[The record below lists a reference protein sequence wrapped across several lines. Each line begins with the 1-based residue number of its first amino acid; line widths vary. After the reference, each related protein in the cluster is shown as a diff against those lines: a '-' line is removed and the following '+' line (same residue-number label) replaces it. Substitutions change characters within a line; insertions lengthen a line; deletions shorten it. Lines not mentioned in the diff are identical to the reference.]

1 MKKLLV
7 HIYTIVLY
15 SIVSCI
21 IPADAFSETYTVESV
36 FASLRAKYS
45 SMKTVELEFQSVEPV
60 SGMVGS
66 LQAEKSGKYVLTL
79 NDRKIICDN
88 HTIWNIIPNR
98 KMVSISSLKSKP
110 TTSID
115 IILFT
120 FLYSYQPI
128 SIKEYSVGK
137 NNLLALE
144 LHPKGQSAAM
154 GIKKL
159 RVFLKKGSTI
169 IERISADDGNQ
180 DMVWDI
186 KKLTINSKLQSDLFT
201 YTPPVGMEIIDM
213 R

>member
-1 MKKLLV
+1 MRKIIERINIIIL
-7 HIYTIVLY
+7 H
-15 SIVSCI
+15 SIVSFVVT
-21 IPADAFSETYTVESV
+21 ADALSETYTVESV

-79 NDRKIICDN
+79 SDRKIICDN
-88 HTIWNIIPNR
+88 RTIWNIIPNR
-98 KMVSISSLKSKP
+98 KMVSISSVKNKP

-137 NNLLALE
+137 SNLLALE

-159 RVFLKKGSTI
+159 RVFLKKGSTNL
-169 IERISADDGNQ
+169 ERISADDGNQ

-186 KKLTINSKLQSDLFT
+186 KKLNINSKLQPGLFS
-201 YTPPVGMEIIDM
+201 YSPPVGIEVIDM

>member
-1 MKKLLV
+1 MRKIIERINIIIL
-7 HIYTIVLY
+7 H
-15 SIVSCI
+15 SIVSFVVT
-21 IPADAFSETYTVESV
+21 ADALSETYTVESV

-79 NDRKIICDN
+79 SDRKIICDN
-88 HTIWNIIPNR
+88 RTIWNIIPNR
-98 KMVSISSLKSKP
+98 KMVSISSVKNKP

-115 IILFT
+115 IIIFT

-137 NNLLALE
+137 SNLLALE

-159 RVFLKKGSTI
+159 RVFLKKGSTN

-186 KKLTINSKLQSDLFT
+186 KKLNINSKLQPGLFS
-201 YTPPVGMEIIDM
+201 YSPPVGIEVIDM

>member
-1 MKKLLV
+1 MRKIIERINIIIL
-7 HIYTIVLY
+7 H
-15 SIVSCI
+15 SIVSFVVT
-21 IPADAFSETYTVESV
+21 ADALSETYTVESV

-79 NDRKIICDN
+79 SDRKIICDN
-88 HTIWNIIPNR
+88 RTIWNIIPNR
-98 KMVSISSLKSKP
+98 KMVSISSVKNKP

-137 NNLLALE
+137 SNLLALE

-159 RVFLKKGSTI
+159 RVFLKKGSTN

-186 KKLTINSKLQSDLFT
+186 KKLNINSKLQPGLFS
-201 YTPPVGMEIIDM
+201 YSPSVGIEVIDM

>member
-1 MKKLLV
+1 MRKIIERINIIIL
-7 HIYTIVLY
+7 H
-15 SIVSCI
+15 SIVSFVVT
-21 IPADAFSETYTVESV
+21 ADALSETYTVESV

-79 NDRKIICDN
+79 SDRKIICDN
-88 HTIWNIIPNR
+88 RTIWNIIPNR
-98 KMVSISSLKSKP
+98 KMVSISSVKNKP

-137 NNLLALE
+137 SNLLALE

-159 RVFLKKGSTI
+159 RVFLKKGRTNL
-169 IERISADDGNQ
+169 ERISADDGNQ

-186 KKLTINSKLQSDLFT
+186 KKLNINSKLQPGLFS
-201 YTPPVGMEIIDM
+201 YSPPVGIEVIDM

>member
-7 HIYTIVLY
+7 HIYTIILY

-45 SMKTVELEFQSVEPV
+45 SMKTVELEFQRVEPV

-137 NNLLALE
+137 SNLLALE

-201 YTPPVGMEIIDM
+201 YTPPVGMEVVDM

>member
-7 HIYTIVLY
+7 HIYTIILY

-137 NNLLALE
+137 SKLLALE

-201 YTPPVGMEIIDM
+201 YTPPVGMEVVDM

>member
-1 MKKLLV
+1 MRKIIERINIIIL
-7 HIYTIVLY
+7 H
-15 SIVSCI
+15 SIVSFVVT
-21 IPADAFSETYTVESV
+21 ADALSETYTVESV

-45 SMKTVELEFQSVEPV
+45 SMKTVELDFRSIEPV
-60 SGMVGS
+60 SGMIGS
-66 LQAEKSGKYVLTL
+66 LKAEKSGKYVLTL
-79 NDRKIICDN
+79 SDRKIICDN
-88 HTIWNIIPNR
+88 RTIWNIIPNR
-98 KMVSISSLKSKP
+98 KMVSISSVKNKP

-137 NNLLALE
+137 SNLLALE

-159 RVFLKKGSTI
+159 RVFLKKGSTN

-186 KKLTINSKLQSDLFT
+186 KKLNINSKLQPGLFS
-201 YTPPVGMEIIDM
+201 YSPSVGIEVIDM

>member
-1 MKKLLV
+1 MKKFLV
-7 HIYTIVLY
+7 LIYTIILY

-60 SGMVGS
+60 SGMVGL

-144 LHPKGQSAAM
+144 LHPKGQSSAM

>member
-7 HIYTIVLY
+7 HIYTIILY

-79 NDRKIICDN
+79 TDRKIICDN

-137 NNLLALE
+137 SNLLALE

-186 KKLTINSKLQSDLFT
+186 KKLTINSKLQTDLFT
-201 YTPPVGMEIIDM
+201 YNPPVGMEVVDM

>member
-7 HIYTIVLY
+7 HIYTIILY

-137 NNLLALE
+137 SNLLALE

-201 YTPPVGMEIIDM
+201 YTPPVGMEVVDM

>member
-1 MKKLLV
+1 MRKLIERINIIIL
-7 HIYTIVLY
+7 H
-15 SIVSCI
+15 SIVSFVVT
-21 IPADAFSETYTVESV
+21 ADALSETYTVESV

-79 NDRKIICDN
+79 SDRKIICDN
-88 HTIWNIIPNR
+88 RTIWNIIPNR
-98 KMVSISSLKSKP
+98 KMVSISSVKNKP

-137 NNLLALE
+137 SNLLALE

-159 RVFLKKGSTI
+159 RVFLKKGSTN

-186 KKLTINSKLQSDLFT
+186 KKLNINSKLQPGLFS
-201 YTPPVGMEIIDM
+201 YSPSVGIEVIDM

>member
-1 MKKLLV
+1 MLERFNIIIL
-7 HIYTIVLY
+7 H
-15 SIVSCI
+15 SIVPFI
-21 IPADAFSETYTVESV
+21 VTADAFSETYTVESV

-45 SMKTVELEFQSVEPV
+45 LMKTVELDFQSVEPV
-60 SGMVGS
+60 SGIVGS
-66 LQAEKSGKYVLTL
+66 LQAEKSGKYILTL
-79 NDRKIICDN
+79 SDRKIICDN

-98 KMVSISSLKSKP
+98 KMVSISSVKNKP

-115 IILFT
+115 VILFT

-137 NNLLALE
+137 SNLLALE
-144 LHPKGQSAAM
+144 LHPKGQSASL

-159 RVFLKKGSTI
+159 RVFIKKGSTN
-169 IERISADDGNQ
+169 IERISADDGSQ

-186 KKLTINSKLQSDLFT
+186 KKLKINSKLQPSLFS
-201 YTPPVGMEIIDM
+201 YSPPVGIEVIDM

>member
-7 HIYTIVLY
+7 NIYTIILY

-21 IPADAFSETYTVESV
+21 IPAGAFSETYTVESV

-137 NNLLALE
+137 SNLLALE

-201 YTPPVGMEIIDM
+201 YTPPVGMEVVDM

>member
-1 MKKLLV
+1 MKTLIE
-7 HIYTIVLY
+7 HTYTIILY
-15 SIVSCI
+15 SIVFI
-21 IPADAFSETYTVESV
+21 IVHSDALSETYTVESV

-79 NDRKIICDN
+79 SDRKIICDN
-88 HTIWNIIPNR
+88 RTIWNIIPNR
-98 KMVSISSLKSKP
+98 KMVSISSVKNKP

-137 NNLLALE
+137 SNLLALE

-159 RVFLKKGSTI
+159 RVFLKKGSTN

-186 KKLTINSKLQSDLFT
+186 KKLNINSKLQPGLFS
-201 YTPPVGMEIIDM
+201 YSPPVGIEVIDM

>member
-7 HIYTIVLY
+7 HIYTIILY

-137 NNLLALE
+137 SNLLALE

-186 KKLTINSKLQSDLFT
+186 KKLTINSKLQTDLFT
-201 YTPPVGMEIIDM
+201 YNPPVGMEVVDM

>member
-1 MKKLLV
+1 MRKLIE
-7 HIYTIVLY
+7 HINIIILH
-15 SIVSCI
+15 SIVSFVVT
-21 IPADAFSETYTVESV
+21 ADALSETYTVESV

-79 NDRKIICDN
+79 SDRKIICDN
-88 HTIWNIIPNR
+88 RTIWNIIPNR
-98 KMVSISSLKSKP
+98 KMVSISSVKNKP

-137 NNLLALE
+137 SNLLALE

-159 RVFLKKGSTI
+159 RVFLKKGSTN

-186 KKLTINSKLQSDLFT
+186 KKLNINSKLQPGLFS
-201 YTPPVGMEIIDM
+201 YSPSVGIEVIDM

>member
-7 HIYTIVLY
+7 HIYTIILY

-137 NNLLALE
+137 SNLLALE

-186 KKLTINSKLQSDLFT
+186 KKLIINSKLQSDLFT
-201 YTPPVGMEIIDM
+201 YTPPVGMEVVDM

>member
-137 NNLLALE
+137 SNLLALE

-201 YTPPVGMEIIDM
+201 YTPPVGMEVVDM

>member
-1 MKKLLV
+1 MRKIIERINIIIL
-7 HIYTIVLY
+7 H
-15 SIVSCI
+15 SIVSFVVT
-21 IPADAFSETYTVESV
+21 ADALSETYTVESV

-79 NDRKIICDN
+79 SDRKIICDN
-88 HTIWNIIPNR
+88 RTIWNIIPNR
-98 KMVSISSLKSKP
+98 KMVSISSVKNKP

-137 NNLLALE
+137 SNLLALE

-159 RVFLKKGSTI
+159 RVFLKKGSTN

-186 KKLTINSKLQSDLFT
+186 KKLNINSKLQPGLFS
-201 YTPPVGMEIIDM
+201 YSPPVGIEVIDM

>member
-7 HIYTIVLY
+7 LIYTIILY
-15 SIVSCI
+15 SIVFCI

-60 SGMVGS
+60 SGMVGL

-137 NNLLALE
+137 SNLLALE

-201 YTPPVGMEIIDM
+201 YTPPVGMEVVDM

>member
-1 MKKLLV
+1 MKKLIEC
-7 HIYTIVLY
+7 IYTIILF
-15 SIVSCI
+15 SIVSFFI
-21 IPADAFSETYTVESV
+21 HSEAISGTYTVESV

-45 SMKTVELEFQSVEPV
+45 SMKTVELDFQSVEPV
-60 SGMVGS
+60 SGLVGS
-66 LQAEKSGKYVLTL
+66 LKAEKSGKYVLTL
-79 NDRKIICDN
+79 SDRTIICDN

-98 KMVSISSLKSKP
+98 KMVSISSVKNKP

-128 SIKEYSVGK
+128 SIKEYNVGK
-137 NNLLALE
+137 SNLLALE
-144 LHPKGQSAAM
+144 LHPKGQTASL
-154 GIKKL
+154 GIKIL
-159 RVFLKKGSTI
+159 RVFLKKGSTN

-186 KKLTINSKLQSDLFT
+186 KKLNINSKLQPGLFT
-201 YTPPVGMEIIDM
+201 YSPPAGIEIVDM

>member
-1 MKKLLV
+1 MRKIIERINIIIL
-7 HIYTIVLY
+7 H
-15 SIVSCI
+15 SIVSFVVT
-21 IPADAFSETYTVESV
+21 ADALSETYTVESV

-45 SMKTVELEFQSVEPV
+45 SMKTVELDFQSVEPV
-60 SGMVGS
+60 SGMIGS
-66 LQAEKSGKYVLTL
+66 LKAEKSGKYVLTL
-79 NDRKIICDN
+79 SDRKIICDN
-88 HTIWNIIPNR
+88 RTIWNIIPNR
-98 KMVSISSLKSKP
+98 KMVSISSVKNKP
-110 TTSID
+110 TSSID

-137 NNLLALE
+137 SNLLALE

-159 RVFLKKGSTI
+159 RVFLKKGSTN

-186 KKLTINSKLQSDLFT
+186 KKLNINSKLQPGLFS
-201 YTPPVGMEIIDM
+201 YSPPVGIEVIDM

>member
-7 HIYTIVLY
+7 HIYTIILY

-36 FASLRAKYS
+36 FTSLRAKYS

-137 NNLLALE
+137 SNLLALE

-186 KKLTINSKLQSDLFT
+186 KKLTINSKLQTDLFT
-201 YTPPVGMEIIDM
+201 YTPPVGMEVVDM

>member
-1 MKKLLV
+1 
-7 HIYTIVLY
+7 
-15 SIVSCI
+15 
-21 IPADAFSETYTVESV
+21 
-36 FASLRAKYS
+36 
-45 SMKTVELEFQSVEPV
+45 
-60 SGMVGS
+60 
-66 LQAEKSGKYVLTL
+66 
-79 NDRKIICDN
+79 
-88 HTIWNIIPNR
+88 
-98 KMVSISSLKSKP
+98 
-110 TTSID
+110 
-115 IILFT
+115 
-120 FLYSYQPI
+120 
-128 SIKEYSVGK
+128 
-137 NNLLALE
+137 LLALE